1 MPADKNLLKYLEELS
16 GSTQEDVKEEEQE
29 QKQQEHI
36 DLFPETPVVEDR
48 LEKVKKIKLN
58 IKKPKKPVELETDP
72 ADIEE
77 LVKEPEESKEVNK
90 ENKKSDIDEFL
101 ERARQEA
108 AKKEHIQEQRDVSY
122 DVSEEEVSDVNTIEE
137 EEEHKEVSIAEL
149 MEQAE
154 TSYQDEWIEM
164 YESGIKSK
172 KNNEIVSKMRSGR
185 FRINSDHQV
194 EILSDKN
201 TYGKSADDL
210 LNEHWN

>member
-16 GSTQEDVKEEEQE
+16 GSTQEDVKEE
-29 QKQQEHI
+29 QQENI

-72 ADIEE
+72 TDIEE
-77 LVKEPEESKEVNK
+77 LVKEPEEPKEVHK

-122 DVSEEEVSDVNTIEE
+122 DVSEEEVSDVNTIKE
-137 EEEHKEVSIAEL
+137 EEEHKEVSIAKL

-164 YESGIKSK
+164 YESGMKSK

>member
-1 MPADKNLLKYLEELS
+1 M
-16 GSTQEDVKEEEQE
+16 
-29 QKQQEHI
+29 
-36 DLFPETPVVEDR
+36 
-48 LEKVKKIKLN
+48 
-58 IKKPKKPVELETDP
+58 
-72 ADIEE
+72 
-77 LVKEPEESKEVNK
+77 
-90 ENKKSDIDEFL
+90 
-101 ERARQEA
+101 
-108 AKKEHIQEQRDVSY
+108 SY
-122 DVSEEEVSDVNTIEE
+122 DVSEEEVSDVNTIE

>member
-36 DLFPETPVVEDR
+36 DLFPEIPVVEDR

>member
-77 LVKEPEESKEVNK
+77 LVKEPEEPKEVHK

-122 DVSEEEVSDVNTIEE
+122 DVSEEEVSDANTIKE